1 MIFGE
6 DARITYLA
14 HKYETMTAPTCYY
27 CDSAKTKLHSGDR
40 AYCVTCKKTFL
51 RDKTRYEN
59 VIDFSLNKL
68 IYAYKCD
75 LSKETAG
82 RRKALLRDLQDKGFT
97 PPGGVMPDSARF
109 VLIGRNRPS
118 KEEVEFYA
126 HATERKGVY
135 SAYSGLPVTAKLLR
149 SMLDDFSAS
158 SEGRD
163 GRLKG
168 S

>member
-1 MIFGE
+1 M
-6 DARITYLA
+6 
-14 HKYETMTAPTCYY
+14 KAPTCYY
-27 CDSAKTKLHSGDR
+27 CDSANTKLHSGDR
-40 AYCVTCKKTFL
+40 AFCIACKKTFL

-59 VIDFSLNKL
+59 VIDFSLTKL
-68 IYAYKCD
+68 TYAYKCD

-82 RRKALLRDLQDKGFT
+82 RRKALLRDLQHKGFA
-97 PPGGVMPDSARF
+97 PPGGIMPESARF

-126 HATERKGVY
+126 HATERARVY

-149 SMLDDFSAS
+149 SMLDEFSAF